1 LVPSPLINMKK
12 LSMQQWANILKVV
25 VIIAWLFLMNSI
37 MSCSSPQKI
46 VQTRTQK
53 YYDKVVK
60 NKQYAIVNNQIII
73 FENN

>member
-1 LVPSPLINMKK
+1 
-12 LSMQQWANILKVV
+12 MQQWANILKVV

-37 MSCSSPQKI
+37 MSCSSPQKV

-53 YYDKVVK
+53 YYDKVVR

-73 FENN
+73 FENNY